1 MADSSALLR
10 RRGRRCRWRACQR
23 MRTWKLT
30 WSQQYKTK
38 KLNCGGDKNYGRSGL
53 SSAWWIAIAVTT
65 ATTPTAYQTNLLLPA
80 LTGPPA
86 APPLLRLL
94 SARGAVGFGIACATV
109 SPSSVSEAAV
119 VINAR
124 GAGTGGT
131 GGPSL
136 PLRTLVISP
145 AFTNTQA
152 PDRLQTFTVP
162 SNTITFMMSLK

>member
-1 MADSSALLR
+1 M
-10 RRGRRCRWRACQR
+10 
-23 MRTWKLT
+23 
-30 WSQQYKTK
+30 
-38 KLNCGGDKNYGRSGL
+38 
-53 SSAWWIAIAVTT
+53 
-65 ATTPTAYQTNLLLPA
+65 ATTLTAYHTNLLLPA
-80 LTGPPA
+80 LTGPP
-86 APPLLRLL
+86 PTFVRLL
-94 SARGAVGFGIACATV
+94 SARGVVGIAWATA
-109 SPSSVSEAAV
+109 SPSSVSAAAL

-162 SNTITFMMSLK
+162 SNPITFMMSLK